1 MEINSYSNRPLP
13 SSKNPHFQNEA
24 KCATFL
30 VKMSFICMRMK
41 NHFHIKGCALNLVW
55 YRGPRELGNG
65 LFRAENSFKSDW
77 DGKILRAIL
86 KWFVSPAC
94 PPPLT
99 SRLLRCTTVLHQS
112 RDKLP
117 RWFCAF
123 PFPLFQ
129 KTSTDKKLQAQT
141 IRRKIISEIVFYHRL
156 IIDWYSKCMCWWIF
170 HFKNFL
176 PGNWIAYKGHE
187 HS

>member
-1 MEINSYSNRPLP
+1 MRPSAQPFSWKWVLFAWEWKII
-13 SSKNPHFQNEA
+13 STSKAEHL
-24 KCATFL
+24 T
-30 VKMSFICMRMK
+30 SF
-41 NHFHIKGCALNLVW
+41 W

-65 LFRAENSFKSDW
+65 LFRAENSFKIDR

-86 KWFVSPAC
+86 KWFVSRAC

-99 SRLLRCTTVLHQS
+99 SRLLRCTPVLHQS
-112 RDKLP
+112 RDKLS

-141 IRRKIISEIVFYHRL
+141 IRRKIIREIVFYHRL
-156 IIDWYSKCMCWWIF
+156 IIDWYSKGMCWWIF

-176 PGNWIAYKGHE
+176 LGNWSAYKGHE

>member
-1 MEINSYSNRPLP
+1 MRPSAQPFSWKWVLFAWEWKIISISKAEHLTSFDTEAPGNSEMAYS
-13 SSKNPHFQNEA
+13 
-24 KCATFL
+24 
-30 VKMSFICMRMK
+30 
-41 NHFHIKGCALNLVW
+41 
-55 YRGPRELGNG
+55 
-65 LFRAENSFKSDW
+65 RAENSFKSDW
-77 DGKILRAIL
+77 DGKILRAMFKL
-86 KWFVSPAC
+86 FVSRAWL
-94 PPPLT
+94 PPLT
-99 SRLLRCTTVLHQS
+99 SRLLRCTAVLHQS
-112 RDKLP
+112 RDKLS

-156 IIDWYSKCMCWWIF
+156 IIDWYSKSMCWSIF

-176 PGNWIAYKGHE
+176 LGNWIAYKGHE

>member
-1 MEINSYSNRPLP
+1 MRPSAQPFSWKWVLFAWEWKII
-13 SSKNPHFQNEA
+13 STSKAEHL
-24 KCATFL
+24 T
-30 VKMSFICMRMK
+30 SF
-41 NHFHIKGCALNLVW
+41 W

-99 SRLLRCTTVLHQS
+99 SRLLRCTPVLHQS